1 MIMFMNVL
9 LSWALFLPG
18 IVRSEDNIVEHV
30 DIVKGS
36 SMMSVR
42 DYWPE
47 VSEDLTLVQWKHSI
61 NTKELLVTALED
73 NTMMIGADIT
83 IDKDK
88 QTVMKNST
96 FKLENFM
103 DSVIKAI
110 DSKNVKKGLKFNFA
124 SVDAVEP
131 ALKVIASY
139 EDKITFPLWLQAN
152 IIAGPGSDVVPVD
165 PDQFLSLCSKYLPW
179 ATLSVG
185 WTTGPK
191 GNYEDLQLG
200 QMVDLMTNVNVSSP
214 SPTLELRASLIT
226 ETDTPRLSNLIV
238 ETEVAGAFPEVY
250 VWDESKDKVD
260 MKQLDTF
267 VELVGKNRVY
277 LDVPWAT
284 GKSAESSRLNVVAA
298 ICCILPA
305 LFV

>member
-1 MIMFMNVL
+1 MISMNMWL
-9 LSWALFLPG
+9 LAVFLPV
-18 IVRSEDNIVEHV
+18 IVWSKDNSSEYV
-30 DIVKGS
+30 DIVKGA
-36 SMMSVR
+36 SMISIR

-61 NTKELLVTALED
+61 NTKELLETALED
-73 NTMMIGADIT
+73 KTMMIGVDVT

-88 QTVMKNST
+88 QAVMKNSSLM
-96 FKLENFM
+96 LENIL
-103 DSVIKAI
+103 DNVIEAI
-110 DSKNVKKGLKFNFA
+110 DEKGVKKGLKFNFA
-124 SVDAVEP
+124 SVEAVEP

-139 EDKITFPLWLQAN
+139 KDKITFPLWLQAN
-152 IIAGPGSDVVPVD
+152 ILPGPGSDVDPVD
-165 PDQFLSLCSKYLPW
+165 PGQFLSLYSEYLPW

-191 GNYEDLQLG
+191 GNYESLQLDS
-200 QMVDLMTNVNVSSP
+200 MVDLMTNVSSP
-214 SPTLELRASLIT
+214 SPILELRASLIT
-226 ETDTPRLSNLIV
+226 KSDTPRLSNLFV
-238 ETEVAGAFPEVY
+238 ETEVTGAFPELY
-250 VWDESKDKVD
+250 VWDESNDEVD

-284 GKSAESSRLNVVAA
+284 GKSGGSSRLSIVAA
-298 ICCILPA
+298 ICCVLPA